1 VLKMSRLVS
10 DVSEASSLCP
20 LRKKQSGTLRLHF
33 PSRMKKDEKD
43 CDALELMLGHHSI
56 NALESATEVRTTL
69 TIDDSLLE
77 AARDVANRTGR
88 SMGEIISEWAL
99 RGLRGSPGA
108 GKAAKARRN
117 SRLMFPTFPVR
128 ADAAPVTGEI
138 IHQLIEDESLPSG
151 H

>member
-1 VLKMSRLVS
+1 
-10 DVSEASSLCP
+10 
-20 LRKKQSGTLRLHF
+20 
-33 PSRMKKDEKD
+33 
-43 CDALELMLGHHSI
+43 MLGHQSI
-56 NALESATEVRTTL
+56 NTLESFTEVRTTL

-108 GKAAKARRN
+108 GETAKARRN
-117 SRLMFPTFPVR
+117 ARLIFPTFPVR
-128 ADAAPVTGEI
+128 VDAAPVTGEI
-138 IHQLIEDESLPSG
+138 VHRLIEDESLPSG